1 MTASVDEKILLR
13 RIAAMPYEAEYD
25 VGVGLPAPKLISLSH
40 ADVLPKDVRYLA
52 TKGWVALSDRTER
65 FAQSPR
71 HVLVAKITA
80 YGRSVAGLQ
89 TPPRVTKHRPK
100 PVLEEA

>member
-1 MTASVDEKILLR
+1 MTEDDKILLR

-25 VGVGLPAPKLISLSH
+25 VGVGVRTAKLIKLSH
-40 ADVLPKDVRYLA
+40 DGVMPSDVRPLA
-52 TKGWVALSDRTER
+52 LKGWVALSDRTER

-80 YGRSVAGLQ
+80 MGRHAAGLSP
-89 TPPRVTKHRPK
+89 PPRVRKHRPE
-100 PVLEEA
+100 PVTEEA